1 MIEEQSKLFNHLDT
15 IRTILDA
22 GFLGRLIIFSMIGGL
37 YLCVSSLIAET
48 TQPWFNFFQ
57 GWIFSLSILIIAIS
71 LNLIIFELKI
81 WKFVLLII
89 GIANLIL
96 WVLYFL
102 SSSTLLAWIVIALS
116 YALFI
121 RIGSLLSA
129 GRGRFLRFILD
140 SLFALGIGLCTIA
153 LVQMETNFAEEE
165 FFSAIQ
171 AFVVAG
177 YWLVLRTLDKILER
191 VYRRRKSEL
200 TFINRLLLLGV
211 LCSSLIVGSIIFIRS
226 YQLSFYPNQV
236 PTYTGINSDAPFEC
250 GQLQPDTQIYDG
262 QEVFD
267 RILQS
272 LESNPHK
279 SSPEY
284 GMLAVGSGKNFWAEK
299 FRESILE
306 EARHGLYTEPAGSV
320 KYGQYEATFRAYYY
334 SRILERFPDLFSSF
348 ENKEIRDWFAAI
360 NRRALTVELVDWLY
374 AIAFSKRPEGPYEN
388 QETGVGLLGLL
399 ESQGLADPKSTVE
412 NQDYLSQNLSGW
424 MQRFRNT
431 DDAAVYQPEW
441 INNAYYQSL
450 YSKTTNYDNIRLS
463 FEWLLL
469 QALPNGAP
477 LRYNHIGSASFESLA
492 YLGAKLLGDDRFIW
506 LSGRALDYKNERGN
520 RIFPQPGVEKPTDL
534 MGKSPSEG
542 SCLLFGGSGLP
553 NQIGPLAPDK
563 IVFRNGWASDSAYL
577 LLNLRF
583 TGWHRYKA
591 TNTVTLLYQNGNLAS
606 DQMSEETFSWLP
618 VGRSLFRD
626 KRIPRENLNGFIV
639 DKVGLSRILYELTG
653 LGSPWAQDPPYYAEV
668 EEFTTGKKMDSS
680 TTMIED
686 WHGWTHNRSIL
697 FHHEGPIVVI
707 DDAWGPERQ
716 TAGLSWNLISD
727 EILDN
732 HRIQLRTGDNPAQ
745 VVFVPV
751 SSGEFETFEITSAQ
765 KDVPNVQ
772 VQYLSNDGYISLI
785 TIFLTEDW
793 GGGQTQLTQ
802 GEDGLVLEIITDNEY
817 LELPLSGFRKEQ

>member
-22 GFLGRLIIFSMIGGL
+22 RFLGRLILLSMIGGL
-37 YLCVSSLIAET
+37 YLCGSSLIAET
-48 TQPWFNFFQ
+48 TQPWFNFFL

-81 WKFVLLII
+81 WKFVLIII
-89 GIANLIL
+89 GIVNLIL

-102 SSSTLLAWIVIALS
+102 SSSTSLAWIVTALS

-129 GRGRFLRFILD
+129 GRGRFLRLILH

-177 YWLVLRTLDKILER
+177 YWFVLLTLDKILER

-200 TFINRLLLLGV
+200 TFFNRPLLIGI
-211 LCSSLIVGSIIFIRS
+211 LCSSIIVGSIIFIRS
-226 YQLSFYPNQV
+226 YQLSFYPTQA
-236 PTYTGINSDAPFEC
+236 PTYTGINSDTPFEC

-267 RILQS
+267 RIIQT

-284 GMLAVGSGKNFWAEK
+284 GMLAVSSGNFFWAEK

-306 EARHGLYTEPAGSV
+306 EARRGLYTKPAGSV
-320 KYGQYEATFRAYYY
+320 KYSQYEASFRVYYY
-334 SRILERFPDLFSSF
+334 SLTIEQFPELFSPS
-348 ENKEIRDWFAAI
+348 EDKELRDWFTEI

-374 AIAFSKRPEGPYEN
+374 AVAFSKRPEGPYEN
-388 QETGVGLLGLL
+388 QETGAGLLGLL
-399 ESQGLADPKSTVE
+399 ESQGLADPKRTLE
-412 NQDYLSQNLSGW
+412 NQDYLSQNLNGW
-424 MQRFRNT
+424 VKRFRNT

-450 YSKTTNYDNIRLS
+450 YSETTNYDNIRLS

-469 QALPNGAP
+469 QALPDGAP

-506 LSGRALDYKNERGN
+506 LSGRALDYKNEKGSQ
-520 RIFPQPGVEKPTDL
+520 IFPQPGVEIPTDL
-534 MGKSPSEG
+534 MGKSPSQG

-563 IVFRNGWASDSAYL
+563 IVFRNGWARDSAYL

-606 DQMSEETFSWLP
+606 DQMSDETFSWLP

-626 KRIPRENLNGFIV
+626 KRIPRENLNGLIV
-639 DKVGLSRILYELTG
+639 EKIGLSRILYELTG
-653 LGSPWAQDPPYYAEV
+653 LGSSWAQDPPYYAMV
-668 EEFTTGKKMDSS
+668 EDFNTGIKMDSS
-680 TTMIED
+680 TTMIDD
-686 WHGWTHNRSIL
+686 WHGWTHKRRIL
-697 FHHEGPIVVI
+697 FLHEGPIVVI

-727 EILDN
+727 EVLDN
-732 HRIQLRTGDNPAQ
+732 NRIQLRSGENPAQ
-745 VVFVPV
+745 VVFLPL
-751 SSGEFETFEITSAQ
+751 SSGVFETVEITPAQ
-765 KDVPNVQ
+765 KEVPNVQ
-772 VQYLSNDGYISLI
+772 LQYLSNDGYISLI
-785 TIFLTEDW
+785 TLFLTEDW
-793 GGGQTQLTQ
+793 VGGQTQLMQ
-802 GEDGLVLEIITDNEY
+802 GEDGLVLEIFTGDEY
-817 LELPLSGFRKEQ
+817 LELPLSGFRKGQ